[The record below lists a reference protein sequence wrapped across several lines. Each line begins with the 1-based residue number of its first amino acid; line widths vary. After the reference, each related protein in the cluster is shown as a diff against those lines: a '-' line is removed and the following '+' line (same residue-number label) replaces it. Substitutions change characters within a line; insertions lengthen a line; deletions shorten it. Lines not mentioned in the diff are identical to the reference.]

1 MRARFKDW
9 IPATAAVCTLI
20 VAVAFAINRT
30 FEVSDEIRNMT
41 ELSDVL
47 AAKAGDVQRE
57 TRTPE
62 ELEQIARD
70 RSDFESR
77 IEDSN
82 KPSVVVSQLSEA
94 ARHARLQVLEI
105 QPLTAQKSG
114 VGNVGG
120 VQRPSYRVL
129 VRGGY
134 QDISTYLQ
142 SCRTQRVPV
151 RVIGFEI
158 SRFSDDRSDGS
169 GDDLRADVVVE
180 PYVQIANSN
189 DRGPGAS

>member
-1 MRARFKDW
+1 M
-9 IPATAAVCTLI
+9 AAVCTVI
-20 VAVAFAINRT
+20 VAFVFAINRT

-105 QPLTAQKSG
+105 QPLAAQKAG
-114 VGNVGG
+114 MGNASVNP
-120 VQRPSYRVL
+120 RPSYRVL

-134 QDISTYLQ
+134 QDISNYLQ

-151 RVIGFEI
+151 RVIGFEM
-158 SRFSDDRSDGS
+158 SRFADERPDGS
-169 GDDLRADVVVE
+169 GDDLRADIVVE
-180 PYVQIANSN
+180 PYVQIANST
-189 DRGPGAS
+189 DGGPGAS